1 MESYK
6 EKAYKAFEMF
16 DKEWAIVTA
25 GDLEH
30 GSLTVYKNSKFQNSA

>member
-30 GSLTVYKNSKFQNSA
+30 YNSCTIGWGSFGNS

>member
-16 DKEWAIVTA
+16 DKEWAIVT
-25 GDLEH
+25 
-30 GSLTVYKNSKFQNSA
+30 GSLTVFKNS